1 MEIEGFNRSKFHLN
15 VHEDVISYSWRSYLI
30 STFVCL
36 FILFLGVFWLIRSIL
51 IKGGWWNTKE
61 LLNLEWVVNKWKW
74 VVVSPKIWCCPPP
87 STIRLSRVGGS
98 FLENICDH
106 TVMPQILWSA
116 KYENQNFEKIF
127 PFHRAYKNNLK
138 NAKESLLLK
147 CTQIKI

>member
-1 MEIEGFNRSKFHLN
+1 M
-15 VHEDVISYSWRSYLI
+15 
-30 STFVCL
+30 
-36 FILFLGVFWLIRSIL
+36 FWLIRSIL

-138 NAKESLLLK
+138 NAKESLLLNVPK
-147 CTQIKI
+147 SRYSNISISKSRGNTKTEIFLKISKFSCADKKII

>member
-1 MEIEGFNRSKFHLN
+1 MEIEGFYRSKFHLN

-74 VVVSPKIWCCPPP
+74 VVVSPKIWCCLPP